1 MKPYKDCILF
11 LATALCSLA
20 SFSQSLP
27 EKLKVQIQAS
37 ALPGIQYPNE
47 VRAFYQ
53 HNNYNYS
60 WLDEQH
66 RSDLR
71 QLLVYTGNAALLGQR
86 NIVSQ
91 QCRYNKLR
99 RILDVIV

>member
-1 MKPYKDCILF
+1 MKPYKVCILL
-11 LATALCSLA
+11 LATALCSLTT
-20 SFSQSLP
+20 FGQSLP
-27 EKLKVQIQAS
+27 EKLKAQIHAS
-37 ALPGIQYPNE
+37 ALPGLQYPNE

-71 QLLVYTGNAALLGQR
+71 QLMVYTGNSAMLGL
-86 NIVSQ
+86 Q
-91 QCRYNKLR
+91 QTDYHPELCHAWL
-99 RILDVIV
+99 